1 LPILTK
7 RTYISPWCSLSWSER
22 PCITY
27 YAQSCKLLLQLEQF
41 SQDHNVLREG
51 LRGLLER
58 QSGLEVVAEASD
70 GRQAIRFAQQY
81 LPKVAIVDIAM
92 PGLNGIEAARAI
104 IDTCSQTAVI
114 ILSMYHDESYV
125 LRALKAGARA
135 YLLKDSLKADL
146 VAAVRGVVLGQ
157 SYFSPRVSQL
167 LQEDYVR
174 EMAEKQKDDSYELLT
189 VREREILQLA
199 AEGNSNR
206 DIANMLNL
214 SLYTVDTHRS
224 HILRKLNLHSVPE
237 LILYAVRKGI
247 IR

>member
-1 LPILTK
+1 VKSIRIL
-7 RTYISPWCSLSWSER
+7 L
-22 PCITY
+22 
-27 YAQSCKLLLQLEQF
+27 AD
-41 SQDHNVLREG
+41 DHNVIREG

-58 QSGLEVVAEASD
+58 QPGFEVVAEAGD
-70 GRQAIRFAQQY
+70 GRQAVALAQEY
-81 LPKVAIVDIAM
+81 LPDVAIIDIAM
-92 PGLNGIEAARAI
+92 PGLNGIEATSSIVTA
-104 IDTCSQTAVI
+104 CSQTAVI
-114 ILSMYHDESYV
+114 ILSMYCDESYV

-146 VAAVRGVVLGQ
+146 MAAVRGVVLGH
-157 SYFSPRVSQL
+157 SYFSPKVSQL

-189 VREREILQLA
+189 TREREILQLA
-199 AEGNSNR
+199 AEGNSNKE
-206 DIANMLNL
+206 IATRLNL

-224 HILRKLNLHSVPE
+224 HILRKLNLHSVPD